1 MNSMYSMLLLHVG
14 SGECQNDRASMNRVP
29 APRIRRRRTKRL
41 MCSCDAEFNPQ
52 SVAVDNVVTDPPTEK
67 NQILP
72 REVER
77 VEVEEEHKQ
86 PSSSNSTLLLE
97 QRQMNVIAE
106 TATNDV
112 PDRATDE
119 QERNAQLMKRKN
131 IDDSEVDEN
140 TPENTNNPI
149 YCEFCLPFAP
159 H

>member
-1 MNSMYSMLLLHVG
+1 MYSMLLLYVV

-41 MCSCDAEFNPQ
+41 TCSCDADVNPQ

-86 PSSSNSTLLLE
+86 PSSSNRTLILE

-112 PDRATDE
+112 PDRAKDE
-119 QERNAQLMKRKN
+119 NGRNALQLMKRKN
-131 IDDSEVDEN
+131 IDDSAVDEN

-149 YCEFCLPFAP
+149 YCEFCFPFAP

>member
-1 MNSMYSMLLLHVG
+1 MYSMLLLHVV

-41 MCSCDAEFNPQ
+41 MCSCDAEVNPQ

-72 REVER
+72 KEAER
-77 VEVEEEHKQ
+77 VEVEEKHKQ
-86 PSSSNSTLLLE
+86 PSSSNSTLILE
-97 QRQMNVIAE
+97 QRQMN
-106 TATNDV
+106 DV
-112 PDRATDE
+112 PDRAKDE
-119 QERNAQLMKRKN
+119 KGRNALQLMKRKN
-131 IDDSEVDEN
+131 KDDSAVDES

-149 YCEFCLPFAP
+149 YCEFCFPFAP

>member
-29 APRIRRRRTKRL
+29 VPRIRRRTKRL

-86 PSSSNSTLLLE
+86 PSSSNSTLILE
-97 QRQMNVIAE
+97 QRQMN
-106 TATNDV
+106 DV
-112 PDRATDE
+112 PDRAKDE
-119 QERNAQLMKRKN
+119 KGRNALQLMKRKN

-149 YCEFCLPFAP
+149 YCEFCFPFAP

>member
-1 MNSMYSMLLLHVG
+1 MKSMYSMLLVHVG

-29 APRIRRRRTKRL
+29 VPRIRRRTKRL
-41 MCSCDAEFNPQ
+41 MCSCDAEFNRQ
-52 SVAVDNVVTDPPTEK
+52 SVAVDNVVADPPTEK
-67 NQILP
+67 NQTLP

-97 QRQMNVIAE
+97 QRQMN
-106 TATNDV
+106 DV
-112 PDRATDE
+112 PDRAKDE
-119 QERNAQLMKRKN
+119 KGRNALQLMKRKN
-131 IDDSEVDEN
+131 KDDSAVDEN
-140 TPENTNNPI
+140 TPENTNTPI

>member
-14 SGECQNDRASMNRVP
+14 LGECQNDRASMNRVP
-29 APRIRRRRTKRL
+29 VPRIRRRTKRL

-52 SVAVDNVVTDPPTEK
+52 SVAVDNVVADPPTEK

-86 PSSSNSTLLLE
+86 PSSSNNTQILE
-97 QRQMNVIAE
+97 QRQVDVIAE

-112 PDRATDE
+112 PVRATDE
-119 QERNAQLMKRKN
+119 QERNAQLMKGKN

-149 YCEFCLPFAP
+149 YCEFCFPFAP